1 MTLACEDVNLK
12 LVEVV
17 AVADLDAEICVD
29 HSFFLEILKLIFGH
43 KAEYLFQTLRTR
55 FGQDFEVWLIFL
67 S

>member
-29 HSFFLEILKLIFGH
+29 HSFFF
-43 KAEYLFQTLRTR
+43 R
-55 FGQDFEVWLIFL
+55 DFEADVWP
-67 S
+67 